1 MALHVVAATLDI
13 RKCQLLHRV
22 AVPQMR
28 GTVRGAGEWP
38 ASLRYQAGPAAIVR
52 ACWPK
57 GAHFDWEVRVRVAV
71 SVINMKG
78 GVGKTTVA
86 TLLCRGFAQ
95 SLRVLAIDLDP
106 QANMSQALMGEHGY
120 RRFLDDNSPS
130 VVEVVNGYRPPGIAP
145 SPTPLD
151 ATEVARTVWRS
162 HNGELRIIPSRFD
175 FSDSLR
181 AASRADEYA
190 LARFITD
197 NFHETDVV
205 LIDCAPTESVL
216 TRVAYHASR
225 YILVP
230 VRPEY
235 FATIGFP
242 LLHRSLEDFRGSN
255 FGHEIDV
262 LGVVINNAFY
272 DGGNQ
277 GGPER
282 IRAMAEIRSEAA
294 KHHWRIFTSQI
305 PFSRGFPKMMRGD
318 YTWLGNAWEFRNFE
332 HELRSSLSEEGYLS

>member
-1 MALHVVAATLDI
+1 M
-13 RKCQLLHRV
+13 RV
-22 AVPQMR
+22 A
-28 GTVRGAGEWP
+28 
-38 ASLRYQAGPAAIVR
+38 I
-52 ACWPK
+52 
-57 GAHFDWEVRVRVAV
+57 

-78 GVGKTTVA
+78 GVGKTTIA
-86 TLLCRGFAQ
+86 TLLCRGLAKSFK
-95 SLRVLAIDLDP
+95 VLAIDLDP
-106 QANMSQALMGEHGY
+106 QANMSQALMGEDGY

-130 VVEVVNGYRPPGIAP
+130 VVEVFKGYRPPGSAP

-151 ATEVARTVWRS
+151 ASEVARTIGRGRD
-162 HNGELRIIPSRFD
+162 GELRIVPSRFD
-175 FSDSLR
+175 FSDNLR
-181 AASRADEYA
+181 DASRADDQA
-190 LARFITD
+190 LARFIAD
-197 NFHETDVV
+197 SFHDIDIV

-216 TRVAYHASR
+216 TRAAYHASR

-255 FGHEIDV
+255 PGHEIDV
-262 LGVVINNAFY
+262 LGVVINDASY

-282 IRAMAEIRSEAA
+282 KRAMADIRSEAA
-294 KHHWRIFTSQI
+294 KHHWRIFDNTI

-318 YTWLGNAWEFRNFE
+318 YNWPGNAAEFYYLE
-332 HELRSSLSEEGYLS
+332 QELQHSLSEEGYLS